1 VALHKVAALIEYD
14 GTMFSGYQLQVG
26 VRTVQGELEAA
37 VLKLCGAASRVQ
49 AASRTDTGVHAAGQ
63 VVSTWVREDFQ
74 PSTFVRG
81 MNYYLP
87 ADVAVKGACVIDP
100 DFDVRRRAT
109 VREYCY
115 RIVTVATKRP
125 LEERFSLRVR
135 ERLDTKLMRAA
146 ARRLQGV
153 HDFGS
158 FATALEAG
166 EPTVRLVHEARVLES
181 AGCVEFMIAANAFL
195 RHQVRN
201 TVGQLIRVGVG
212 KCTVEQFSRFVDEA
226 CPGTVGPAAPAR
238 GLCLMRIGYESALP
252 FAA

>member
-1 VALHKVAALIEYD
+1 MALHKVAALIEYD
-14 GTMFSGYQLQVG
+14 GTLFSGYQLQVG

-37 VLKLCGAASRVQ
+37 VMKLCGAAARVQ

-63 VVSTWVREDFQ
+63 VVSAWVREDIS

-87 ADVAVKGACVIDP
+87 ADVAVRGACVVDS
-100 DFDVRRRAT
+100 DFDVRRRAV
-109 VREYCY
+109 VREYRY
-115 RIVTVATKRP
+115 RIVTGGTRKP
-125 LEERFSLRVR
+125 LEERFNLRVR
-135 ERLDTKLMRAA
+135 ERLDTGVMRAA

-166 EPTVRLVHEARVLES
+166 ESTVRLVHEARILES
-181 AGCVEFMIAANAFL
+181 GGGMEFMIAANAFL

-212 KCTVEQFSRFVDEA
+212 KCTVEQFSRFLSEVR
-226 CPGTVGPAAPAR
+226 PGTVGPAAPAR

>member
-1 VALHKVAALIEYD
+1 VYKVAALIEYD
-14 GTMFSGYQLQVG
+14 GTLFSGYQLQVG

-37 VLKLCGAASRVQ
+37 VVKLCGAASRVQ

-63 VVSTWVREDFQ
+63 VVSTWVREDFG

-87 ADVAVKGACVIDP
+87 GDVSVRGACAIDA
-100 DFDVRRRAT
+100 DFDVRRRAV
-109 VREYCY
+109 VREYRY
-115 RIVTVATKRP
+115 RIVTGATREP
-125 LEERFSLRVR
+125 LEERFCLRVR
-135 ERLDTKLMRAA
+135 ERLDSELMRAA

-158 FATALEAG
+158 FATALEEG
-166 EPTVRLVHEARVLES
+166 ESTIRLVHEARILES
-181 AGCVEFMIAANAFL
+181 RGGMQLVIAANAFL

-201 TVGQLIRVGVG
+201 TVGQLIRVGAG
-212 KCTVEQFSRFVDEA
+212 RCSVEQFSRFLSEV
-226 CPGTVGPAAPAR
+226 CPGTAGPAVPAR